1 MPKQVRNILVGVGEF
16 YVSSPLD
23 PATLEPDTATPGAGF
38 TNPPTNAAWRN
49 IGFTIDGLEV
59 TFEPDL
65 VDITVDQLG
74 DAAKLVE
81 QSTKVMLK
89 TTMAE
94 ATLTNLAYAW
104 GYDESGAGA
113 NSAGLWNDTDD
124 QVFNIG
130 VFATAIPTERAL
142 YFVGKGPGGV
152 TRTYTCWRV
161 VSVASSGHSYKRGE
175 ATVFPVEFRVLPQ
188 SSRTGNEY
196 GVIRDI
202 GVNTI
207 GAL

>member
-16 YVSSPLD
+16 NVSSPLN
-23 PATLEPDTATPGAGF
+23 PATLEPDDGTGF
-38 TNPPTNAAWRN
+38 VDPINDWRN
-49 IGFTIDGLEV
+49 VGFTIDGLEV
-59 TFEPDL
+59 TFEPDM

-89 TTMAE
+89 TTLAE

-104 GYDESGAGA
+104 GYDEASA
-113 NSAGLWNDTDD
+113 AGLSGLYQDGQD

-130 VFATAIPTERAL
+130 VFATGIPLERAL
-142 YFVGKGPGGV
+142 FFKGKGPGGV
-152 TRTYTCWRV
+152 DRTYTCWRV

-188 SSRTGNEY
+188 ASKTGNEY

-202 GVNTI
+202 GVGT
-207 GAL
+207 AAQQ

>member
-16 YVSSPLD
+16 NVSSPLN
-23 PATLEPDTATPGAGF
+23 PNTLEPSKAGETF
-38 TNPPTNAAWRN
+38 ANPEAWRN
-49 IGFTIDGLEV
+49 VGFTIDGLEV
-59 TFEPDL
+59 TFEPDM

-89 TTMAE
+89 TTLAE

-104 GYDESGAGA
+104 GYSETDGSASLAGLYESG
-113 NSAGLWNDTDD
+113 SD
-124 QVFNIG
+124 QIFNIG
-130 VFATAIPTERAL
+130 IFSTGIPLERAL
-142 YFVGKGPGGV
+142 YFRGKGPGGV

-188 SSRTGNEY
+188 ASKTGNEY

-202 GVNTI
+202 GV
-207 GAL
+207 GAASAQ

>member
-23 PATLEPDTATPGAGF
+23 PATLEPDDLSGF
-38 TNPPTNAAWRN
+38 SNPVANWRN
-49 IGFTIDGLEV
+49 VGFTIDGLEV
-59 TFEPDL
+59 TFEPDM
-65 VDITVDQLG
+65 VDIMVDQLG

-89 TTMAE
+89 TTLAE
-94 ATLTNLAYAW
+94 ATLNNLAYAW
-104 GYDESGAGA
+104 GYDES
-113 NSAGLWNDTDD
+113 SASGLSGLYSDGDD

-130 VFATAIPTERAL
+130 IFATGIPLERAL
-142 YFVGKGPGGV
+142 HFVGKGPGGV

-188 SSRTGNEY
+188 ASRTGNEY
-196 GVIRDI
+196 GVIRDVD
-202 GVNTI
+202 VNTI
-207 GAL
+207 GPL